1 MGRPRTVNGF
11 TSAEIQAGLI
21 AAFDVQILWNPAMNQ
36 ATFNATITDTTPG
49 IITALLARASDD
61 PATPSTGSPAG
72 TDTATSTNTHHRP
85 SQKLWGSVHAP
96 ICGELCPT
104 WYWGTLRPG
113 PHRQRSARCRRR
125 PGGLFRK
132 TNSRYNLYRDTPL
145 RILVTEYTDQDT
157 SHPEREAQRRCHGGA
172 SSPARSLWPCWPC

>member
-1 MGRPRTVNGF
+1 
-11 TSAEIQAGLI
+11 
-21 AAFDVQILWNPAMNQ
+21 MNQ

-125 PGGLFRK
+125 PGGLFSDGLI
-132 TNSRYNLYRDTPL
+132 TD
-145 RILVTEYTDQDT
+145 VTTARLQMSWRTGQATASPSAGRPATVIAAPAGRTGYV
-157 SHPEREAQRRCHGGA
+157 RRATCRA
-172 SSPARSLWPCWPC
+172 APQ